1 MVSNIVAI
9 HPILSTNYFYM
20 KPLSILGALLF
31 SFTCIY
37 SQQLLTPSDAG
48 NKIHFVIKNFGIKN
62 GGDLSGLK
70 GTIKF
75 EPRKIA
81 ASSFDVTV
89 DVSTIDTDNTRRDNH
104 LRSDDFFDASKYP
117 TIRITSTKLEPTTD
131 ATTYLF
137 TGNLT
142 IKRITKSISFPFSAT
157 PSNDGYLFTGG
168 FQVNR
173 LDYTVGGNRATL
185 SDNVDVTLSVFAK

>member
-1 MVSNIVAI
+1 
-9 HPILSTNYFYM
+9 M
-20 KPLSILGALLF
+20 KPLYILGILLF
-31 SFTCIY
+31 SFTCSY
-37 SQQLLTPSDAG
+37 SQQLTPFDEGS
-48 NKIHFVIKNFGIKN
+48 KVHFVIKNFGIKI
-62 GGDLSGLK
+62 GGDLNGLK
-70 GTIKF
+70 GTINF
-75 EPRKIA
+75 DLGKIA

-131 ATTYLF
+131 ATTWLF

-142 IKRITKSISFPFSAT
+142 IKGIIKSISFPFSVT
-157 PSNDGYLFTGG
+157 SSNVGYLFTGG

-185 SDNVDVTLSVFAK
+185 SDDVDVTLIVFAK